1 MVILLLVEL
10 KVNVEPLSSL
20 FFSSLLNAHILPP
33 CISIILLEINNPKPV
48 PPAIEDV
55 VANFV
60 KSFGNISES
69 IPVPVSFMLTI
80 TLLHYLLLLLIF
92 FVPTITVMLP
102 SSVNLIALFKRLEMT

>member
-1 MVILLLVEL
+1 MLIRITISSYSFTGKL

-33 CISIILLEINNPKPV
+33 CISIILLEINSPKPV
-48 PPAIEDV
+48 PPTIEDL

-80 TLLHYLLLLLIF
+80 TLLHYYY
-92 FVPTITVMLP
+92 
-102 SSVNLIALFKRLEMT
+102 

>member
-1 MVILLLVEL
+1 M
-10 KVNVEPLSSL
+10 
-20 FFSSLLNAHILPP
+20 PP

-48 PPAIEDV
+48 PPAVGDL

-80 TLLHYLLLLLIF
+80 TLLLLLIF

-102 SSVNLIALFKRLEMT
+102 SFVKLIALFKRLEMT